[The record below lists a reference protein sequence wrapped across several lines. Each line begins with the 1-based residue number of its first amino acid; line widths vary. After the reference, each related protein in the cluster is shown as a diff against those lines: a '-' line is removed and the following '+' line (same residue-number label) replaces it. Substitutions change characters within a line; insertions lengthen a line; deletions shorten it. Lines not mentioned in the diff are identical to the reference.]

1 VDNFAGMADSGVPF
15 PVDASSVAL
24 VEDYVDLPAGVQAR
38 IDLLLTDL
46 IDGDV
51 VGSAVLVIKESPDAS
66 NLANT
71 TIIKTITS
79 TLSADGVI
87 TATDDAN
94 VRRATFLLL
103 ARETVRLSVRSTYTY
118 TVSATITRDGVTFT
132 RIVQRGAIAATG
144 FAMEDDSPLADGA
157 YLADGSLFATGFA
170 T

>member
-1 VDNFAGMADSGVPF
+1 MADSGVPF

-103 ARETVRLSVRSTYTY
+103 ARETVRLSVLSTYTY
-118 TVSATITRDGVTFT
+118 TVSATITRDGV
-132 RIVQRGAIAATG
+132 
-144 FAMEDDSPLADGA
+144 
-157 YLADGSLFATGFA
+157 
-170 T
+170 